1 LFHQLHGNELKKK
14 LPLSSIQ
21 FIFKGCLVIREM
33 AQVKQVLGTEGSI
46 AGHLR
51 ECQFLSLPLNLDEA
65 NEDQVPGDLI
75 LRDPAT
81 SGSMINGTR
90 RVGCVKKKRK
100 NNEEAPPCP
109 LVRLHRR
116 KGVPRRSPLY

>member
-1 LFHQLHGNELKKK
+1 
-14 LPLSSIQ
+14 
-21 FIFKGCLVIREM
+21 M
-33 AQVKQVLGTEGSI
+33 KQVVRTEGSI

-51 ECQFLSLPLNLDEA
+51 ECRFLSLPLNLEETD
-65 NEDQVPGDLI
+65 EDQVPGDLI

-90 RVGCVKKKRK
+90 RVGCVKRKRK
-100 NNEEAPPCP
+100 NNEEAPPCA
-109 LVRLHRR
+109 LVSLHRS